1 MRAGRPP
8 LRFSTSIECQRESV
22 GVLEACD
29 VSEHLCVRELCDHV
43 LLDLA
48 GAAVAL
54 EEQLALALV
63 AGKEEPHDVA
73 GIDDDVVR
81 GFLFVSVIAF
91 HAHGL
96 RPVTNC
102 WSFW

>member
-1 MRAGRPP
+1 M
-8 LRFSTSIECQRESV
+8 

-29 VSEHLCVRELCDHV
+29 VGEHLCVRKLCDHV

-48 GAAVAL
+48 AAAVAL
-54 EEQLALALV
+54 EEQLALALT
-63 AGKEEPHDVA
+63 GKEEPHDVA

-81 GFLFVSVIAF
+81 GFLFVSSLVVEHRLDGSAALPQ
-91 HAHGL
+91 AHGL
-96 RPVTNC
+96 RAVTNC